1 MDTRQGE
8 WIKIPDD
15 QMEELGDKPDAY
27 DVRYTIADYF
37 MKPEYKEGYL
47 EFTDLSTL
55 AERLKGVNAN
65 I

>member
-1 MDTRQGE
+1 
-8 WIKIPDD
+8 
-15 QMEELGDKPDAY
+15 
-27 DVRYTIADYF
+27 

-55 AERLKGVNAN
+55 AERLKGQRMIRFGVPMNNGLRSMRFHKNGMKKA